1 MISTW
6 CDRPFP
12 SVSGKESTCNAG
24 EETQV
29 QFLDQEDPLDKEM
42 TSQSSIF
49 FPGNPRD
56 RGAWHAA
63 VHGVTE
69 LDTI

>member
-12 SVSGKESTCNAG
+12 SFSGKESTCNAG

-42 TSQSSIF
+42 TPHSSIF
-49 FPGNPRD
+49 FPGKS
-56 RGAWHAA
+56 
-63 VHGVTE
+63 
-69 LDTI
+69 